1 MSINDQLLVNNL
13 KHLLRHLRSNHE
25 DFLRLKNMKTNQ
37 NPQMLDI
44 LQCIMSIN
52 IIMQKKLSTAAEEK
66 KSHINQ
72 IQDLSERINQLTES
86 KENQVKD
93 LEKIKKQRKQFQDEK
108 REEIEKY
115 KKGLE
120 DVKQRKHDK
129 IKQLELKTTQTL
141 EQLKKEYDL
150 KKNKLEESLKTAM
163 NEFNTLLATNKKIED
178 QTLKK
183 NKQGKD
189 EYLKSTYENYDKEM
203 EELTQQKME
212 LENEYAVIRKE
223 LQEKLLHFKNI
234 DSEKARE
241 AALEMEFKAKQE
253 QKAADEGKKHHAAYH
268 IQLAYQQF
276 KGKKNKKNKKGGKK
290 KAKK

>member
-183 NKQGKD
+183 NKQGKAVS
-189 EYLKSTYENYDKEM
+189 YTH
-203 EELTQQKME
+203 LTLPTKRIVQISVV
-212 LENEYAVIRKE
+212 AVS
-223 LQEKLLHFKNI
+223 L
-234 DSEKARE
+234 
-241 AALEMEFKAKQE
+241 
-253 QKAADEGKKHHAAYH
+253 
-268 IQLAYQQF
+268 
-276 KGKKNKKNKKGGKK
+276 KK
-290 KAKK
+290 KKVMLLIGRWEIRQLSEWQNADD